1 MASMFNKSAASSS
14 EPRKQI
20 KLKLRGID
28 VLSATKAGFFVALA
42 AAIGILVGALLLW
55 VVLTFSGLLGQ
66 LGGIFG
72 SLLGAEGDIA
82 SSFSFGSVMGTALTI
97 SLLNMVLTTS
107 LAAVYAALFNVI
119 AKLSGGISLTFTNN

>member
-1 MASMFNKSAASSS
+1 MFNKSAASSS

-28 VLSATKAGFFVALA
+28 IWSATKAGFFVSLA
-42 AAIGILVGALLLW
+42 AAIGIIVGALLFW
-55 VVLTFSGLLGQ
+55 VVLTFSGLLNS
-66 LGGIFG
+66 LGGILS
-72 SLLGAEGDIA
+72 SLLGGDGNLA
-82 SSFSFGSVMGTALTI
+82 GSLSLPSVLVTALTI

>member
-28 VLSATKAGFFVALA
+28 IWSATKAGFFVSLA
-42 AAIGILVGALLLW
+42 AAIGIIVGALLFW
-55 VVLTFSGLLGQ
+55 VVLTFSGLLNS
-66 LGGIFG
+66 LGGILS
-72 SLLGAEGDIA
+72 SLLGGDGNLA
-82 SSFSFGSVMGTALTI
+82 GSLSLPSVLVTALTI